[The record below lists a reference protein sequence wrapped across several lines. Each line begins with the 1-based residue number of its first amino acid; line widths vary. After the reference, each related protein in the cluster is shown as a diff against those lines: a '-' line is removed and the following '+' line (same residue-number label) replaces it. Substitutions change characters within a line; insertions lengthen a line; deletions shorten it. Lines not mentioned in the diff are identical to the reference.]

1 MRHSGDS
8 VMSQTRQPRGI
19 LRARRGGATTAG
31 LILGWSWVE
40 LVLFLSPNS
49 RAGLLGCHR
58 ESEARG
64 VDGNVDDS
72 WGPAATT
79 AISKRQAC
87 KLLLDVVLNIF
98 SGISEKVHYRR
109 IVENSCF
116 TG

>member
-8 VMSQTRQPRGI
+8 MMTSQTRQPRGI

-31 LILGWSWVE
+31 LTSFGLELAAVGW
-40 LVLFLSPNS
+40 
-49 RAGLLGCHR
+49 HT

-79 AISKRQAC
+79 AS
-87 KLLLDVVLNIF
+87 
-98 SGISEKVHYRR
+98 S
-109 IVENSCF
+109 
-116 TG
+116 